1 MLGITKYST
10 IEETYLDHENLKVT
24 LDLSTTL
31 MLAISK
37 INKMG
42 QCTSSNEIFNQSK
55 KSDRQLRTGLKFKDI
70 EFGGFIGY
78 SVTINNVYTPSGI
91 DQPQSRGDSERSRP
105 SAAEGGVSE
114 RVEPQTEITS

>member
-1 MLGITKYST
+1 
-10 IEETYLDHENLKVT
+10 
-24 LDLSTTL
+24 

-42 QCTSSNEIFNQSK
+42 QCTSRNISSNEVFNQSK

-78 SVTINNVYTPSGI
+78 SVTINDIYTPSG
-91 DQPQSRGDSERSRP
+91 GSERSR
-105 SAAEGGVSE
+105 SDEADRREVRRGGASE